1 MRIAWRGFLFLLI
14 LLGAESAEIRAD
26 NLANPLLHESFR
38 LMYELKFD
46 AARVRIGNC
55 RQADPENPLC
65 VAAEAASYLFEGFYQ
80 QGVLT
85 SAFFLD
91 DKRLLGGVAGD
102 PDPQRDAAFLT
113 TNQRARRMAE
123 LKLAASPRDA
133 EALLALTLTDGMRAD
148 FEALIEKHQIGS
160 LSYIRRAEKEAGVL
174 LQVAPD
180 NGDAYVALGAAN
192 YTIGC
197 LPGYKRF
204 VLRFG
209 GIQGDRLAGM
219 QQLQIAATRGLY
231 LQPMAKMLLALA
243 AVREHQPDRARA
255 LLADLTREYP
265 DNPLFAHELWLLQ
278 ER

>member
-14 LLGAESAEIRAD
+14 LLGTESAEMRAD
-26 NLANPLLHESFR
+26 NPANPLLEESFR

-46 AARVRIGNC
+46 AARVRIGIC
-55 RQADPENPLC
+55 RQVNPENPLC

-102 PDPQRDAAFLT
+102 SDPERDAAFLA

-123 LKLAASPRDA
+123 LKLAASPRDPD
-133 EALLALTLTDGMRAD
+133 ALLVLALTDGMRAD
-148 FEALIEKHQIGS
+148 FEALIEKHQKGS
-160 LSYIRRAEKEAGVL
+160 LSYIRRAEKEAGAL
-174 LQVAPD
+174 LQVEPD

-192 YTIGC
+192 YIIGC
-197 LPGYKRF
+197 LPAYKRF
-204 VLRFG
+204 VLWFG
-209 GIQGDRLAGM
+209 DIQGDRLAGM
-219 QQLQIAATRGLY
+219 QQLQVAATRGLY
-231 LQPMAKMLLALA
+231 LQPLAKMLLALA

-255 LLADLTREYP
+255 LLADLTREFP

>member
-1 MRIAWRGFLFLLI
+1 MLMLPGTE
-14 LLGAESAEIRAD
+14 GAEIRAD
-26 NLANPLLHESFR
+26 SPANPSLHESFR
-38 LMYELKFD
+38 LMYELEFD
-46 AARVRIGNC
+46 AARGHIGIC
-55 RQADPENPLC
+55 RQVNPENPLC

-91 DKRLLGGVAGD
+91 DKRLLGGVTGD
-102 PDPQRDAAFLT
+102 SDPERDAAFLA

-123 LKLAASPRDA
+123 LKLAANPRDA
-133 EALLALTLTDGMRAD
+133 DALLVLALTDGMRAD
-148 FEALIEKHQIGS
+148 FEALIEKHQLGS

-174 LQVAPD
+174 LQVEPD
-180 NGDAYVALGAAN
+180 NGDPYVALGAAN
-192 YTIGC
+192 CIIGC
-197 LPGYKRF
+197 PPAYKRF

-243 AVREHQPDRARA
+243 AIREHQPDRARA
-255 LLADLTREYP
+255 LFTDLTHEFP
-265 DNPLFAHELWLLQ
+265 DNPLFVHEIWLLQ